1 MAEQES
7 QMLLKDEILAEQETN
22 RGRKWQAKKT

>member
-7 QMLLKDEILAEQETN
+7 QMSLKDEILVEQETN